1 MATARATCPGR
12 PELAIDAPSIAPARV
27 AGEQAWLATFAP
39 GGAKIVGAAGR
50 PTTVVVAESGEGR
63 YVLAA
68 QPFRYRAVEGHT
80 PKVVR
85 HDFSR
90 CNGNLLIV
98 AGEGHEFEAIG
109 YSRSSNWKRYRF
121 QGGKVIEVPPAEMA
135 GEVID

>member
-12 PELAIDAPSIAPARV
+12 PELAIDAPSITPARV
-27 AGEQAWLATFAP
+27 AGESASLATFTP
-39 GGAKIVGAAGR
+39 GGAKVVGQPGA
-50 PTTVVVAESGEGR
+50 PTTVVVDTPGEGR
-63 YVLAA
+63 YALVAK
-68 QPFRYRAVEGHT
+68 PFRYRAVVGHT

-109 YSRSSNWKRYRF
+109 YSRASNWKRYRF
-121 QGGKVIEVPPAEMA
+121 QGGKVVEVPPAEMA